1 MTQTLHTSPNGLHA
15 VRQTV
20 AGYDG
25 PRDLDGQL
33 RLADFLAKAK
43 TAVPTMYRDEPGDV
57 LAGIY
62 TAIALNIPV
71 TSALHHLFYGGN
83 GRAGMSAALMQG
95 LILRAGH
102 TVVIDVNDL
111 RAEGILTRGDGRPD
125 GTASWTMAEAAAARL
140 TLNDVWLQFPTDC
153 LYARCLARLARR
165 FAADVVLGFGY
176 VAEEL
181 TNGTDDDQAPAGTV
195 QQERPVAPQVIE
207 LLAGL
212 DDLDYKATVKVMEA
226 AKRQGLDREYAG
238 EWAGVPLTVM
248 QVLVNHATAV
258 RPTDTALVG
267 YTAAFGVEK
276 VTEAPAGEGVLDC
289 GCLAATVQS
298 TGSHVPDVCTRTAP

>member
-1 MTQTLHTSPNGLHA
+1 MTSAIQTPPNGAVHL

-25 PRDLDGQL
+25 PRDIDGQL
-33 RLADFLAKAK
+33 RLADVLAKAK

-102 TVVIDVNDL
+102 TVAIEVNEL
-111 RAEGILTRGDGRPD
+111 RAEGILTRCDGRPD
-125 GTASWTMAEAAAARL
+125 GTASWTMAEAAAAKL
-140 TLNDVWLQFPTDC
+140 TLNDIWLQFPTDC

-176 VAEEL
+176 VPEEL
-181 TNGTDDDQAPAGTV
+181 TNGTVDDGHAAGTT
-195 QQERPVAPQVIE
+195 QERPVAPQVIE
-207 LLAGL
+207 LLAGF
-212 DDLDYKATVKVMEA
+212 DELDYPATVKLMEA

-248 QVLVNHATAV
+248 QVLVNHATAS
-258 RPTDTALVG
+258 RPVPQLP
-267 YTAAFGVEK
+267 AAEPPPADIA
-276 VTEAPAGEGVLDC
+276 EAPAGQGTLDC
-289 GCLAATVQS
+289 GCPASVIAS
-298 TGSHVPDVCTRTAP
+298 TGSHVPDVCTRKAA